1 MVLMDSGQVVI
12 YTDGACSGNPG
23 PGGWGAVFLF
33 SGGEERRISGG
44 CSDTTN
50 NRMELSAVIEALGA
64 LDRQCNVCVRTD
76 SVYVKNGITTWIH
89 KWKSNGWQTAS
100 KSAVKNVDLWMQLE
114 ALTLKHNVTW
124 EWVKAHAGNRYNV
137 EADALARAEVER
149 QVMKR

>member
-1 MVLMDSGQVVI
+1 
-12 YTDGACSGNPG
+12 
-23 PGGWGAVFLF
+23 
-33 SGGEERRISGG
+33 
-44 CSDTTN
+44 
-50 NRMELSAVIEALGA
+50 MELSAVIEALGA